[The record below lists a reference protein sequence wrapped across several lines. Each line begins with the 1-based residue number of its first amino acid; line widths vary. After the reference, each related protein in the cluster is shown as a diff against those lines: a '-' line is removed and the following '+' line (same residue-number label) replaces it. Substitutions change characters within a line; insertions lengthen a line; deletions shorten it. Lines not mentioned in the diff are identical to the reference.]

1 MPTYQI
7 TGPDGKK
14 YRITGD
20 NPEGAFAALQAHLGN
35 QPASDPD
42 QRDNLMGKVD
52 SVVRGAADTLSFGT
66 ADEIAAQVRS
76 GPLTTQRPPEDY
88 YSRGIFAGDYNPLG
102 MIARGLNAPFASDT
116 KTADY
121 ERALAEER
129 GLDASDAENRG
140 GYRLAGQL
148 AGGVAGGVGL
158 AKNGMSLAANVA
170 DRGAGLARVSGASLV
185 DGAVLGG
192 IQGFGSGEGI
202 EDRLYS
208 AGIGGLTGGAIGAV
222 APGAVAGVSKV
233 AKGAVAPFV
242 APFMPEPYAREA
254 VATALRR
261 SGKTPDEIAGILR
274 YAAEEGQPM
283 YNVADAMGYSGQRLM
298 STVARNPSDAR
309 QMVAEALQRR
319 QAGQGERLAQFVAEG
334 LEAGDTA
341 AQRQATLTGARTT
354 EANRLYAAA
363 RRDAGAVNVTPV
375 LETIDQT
382 LNPGVNRVVNPRD
395 NIGYDTIEGALARVR
410 RMISDGNSQVTDFD
424 TLFRAKLD
432 IDDMIQRA
440 EGQGA
445 GNRAHYLDQVQR
457 QIDNALAEASPS
469 YAQARDTFARDSR
482 KIEAVEAGR
491 SAFRPS
497 QRADDTLSAFGAMT
511 PEEQAAFRAGY
522 ADPAIAR
529 LEAASMSPTTNKA
542 RILQTPKY
550 EEELRAFAAPDQ
562 ADRLGRRIGREQ
574 RMFDTAAAALG
585 GSKTADNLA
594 DAADMSKL
602 DPGVMSSLFR
612 QDYIGALMNGLQKT
626 MSTAKGTPP
635 AVIERMARTIIETN
649 PDAALRI
656 LSKGSQRLTQADQ
669 MRARVA
675 AALIASGAAGAGR
688 L

>member
-35 QPASDPD
+35 QPAPEPD

-52 SVVRGAADTLSFGT
+52 SIVRGAADTLSFGL
-66 ADEIAAQVRS
+66 ADEIAAGGDALLNPIFGTGQAGESIVDRYNAN
-76 GPLTTQRPPEDY
+76 LLAQRGTDE
-88 YSRGIFAGDYNPLG
+88 
-102 MIARGLNAPFASDT
+102 
-116 KTADY
+116 
-121 ERALAEER
+121 
-129 GLDASDAENRG
+129 SDADNRS

-148 AGGVAGGVGL
+148 AGGVAGGLGL
-158 AKNGMSLAANVA
+158 AKNGMSLTANAVE
-170 DRGAGLARVSGASLV
+170 RGANLARVSAASA
-185 DGAVLGG
+185 GEGMILGG
-192 IQGFGSGEGI
+192 LQGFGSGEGGI
-202 EDRLYS
+202 QDRVRDAAVSSLVGG
-208 AGIGGLTGGAIGAV
+208 GIGMV

-233 AKGAVAPFV
+233 AKGAVAPFA

-261 SGKTPDEIAGILR
+261 SGKTPGEIAGILR

-283 YNVADAMGYSGQRLM
+283 YNVADAMGYTGQRLM
-298 STVARNPSDAR
+298 STVARNPSGAR

-334 LEAGDTA
+334 LDAGDSA
-341 AQRQATLTGARTT
+341 AQRQAGLTTARTET
-354 EANRLYAAA
+354 ANRLYSAA
-363 RRDAGAVNVTPV
+363 RRDAGAVNVSPV

-382 LNPGVNRVVNPRD
+382 LSPGVNRLASPRD

-432 IDDMIQRA
+432 VDDMIQRA
-440 EGQGA
+440 EAQGA
-445 GNRAHYLDQVQR
+445 GNRAHYLAQVQR
-457 QIDNALAEASPS
+457 QIDNALADASPS

-482 KIEAVEAGR
+482 RIEAVEAGR
-491 SAFRPS
+491 TAFRPS
-497 QRADDTLSAFGAMT
+497 QRADDTVSTFSAMT

-522 ADPAIAR
+522 ADPATAR

-602 DPGVMSSLFR
+602 DPGVMSALFR

-635 AVIERMARTIIETN
+635 AVIERMAKTIMETN